1 MAKVHSLD
9 AGICWLKRKWIKVS
23 NMSIF
28 ENTELGAKIRT
39 IIEDDQVLFCASD
52 VATALGYSNPRDA
65 VLRSCTAVVKR
76 DGGLS
81 SGQVVE
87 MNYILEPDLYRLI
100 FGSKLESAQKFQNWV
115 FDEVLPQIRK
125 TGKYSPEPVDRET
138 KIRTQYQNWMKIEA
152 ETLQILGF
160 DLGWMRA
167 DAIERAHRIAQATGV
182 DVLPKNLITNKNAQQ
197 LQWNFNPDLQLEYG
211 RGVAIGANYINVTKW
226 AEEFDL
232 VTSKHLNVI
241 LERLG
246 LQTKL
251 MLRAGIYSPT
261 EAGKLYAGTATIS
274 GKAKNAG
281 KLKVTGWNVGDQRL
295 LDLVIPEVEYLQIQL
310 LENIR

>member
-1 MAKVHSLD
+1 MA
-9 AGICWLKRKWIKVS
+9 
-23 NMSIF
+23 
-28 ENTELGAKIRT
+28 
-39 IIEDDQVLFCASD
+39 
-52 VATALGYSNPRDA
+52 
-65 VLRSCTAVVKR
+65 
-76 DGGLS
+76 
-81 SGQVVE
+81 SGQLQE
-87 MNYILEPDLYRLI
+87 INYILEPDLYRLI

-115 FDEVLPQIRK
+115 FEEVLPSIRK
-125 TGKYSPEPVDRET
+125 TGKYAPAEVDRET
-138 KIRTQYQNWMKIEA
+138 KIRTQYQTWMKIEA

-182 DVLPKNLITNKNAQQ
+182 DVLPKNLITNKNAKQ
-197 LQWNFNPDLQLEYG
+197 LQWDFNPNLQLEYG

-241 LERLG
+241 LERLE

-251 MLRAGIYSPT
+251 MPKAGIYSPT
-261 EAGKLYAGTATIS
+261 ESGKLYAGTATIS

-281 KLKVTGWNVGDQRL
+281 KLKVTGWNVADQRL
-295 LDLVIPEVEYLQIQL
+295 LDLVIPEIEYLQTQL
-310 LENIR
+310 INDMR